1 MKAVGLAYH
10 EYSANYLFEQY
21 GLQPFFAAD
30 RRVKDGGGSQVAA
43 FQNDGEQWVVK
54 LYYQDSGIAHPG
66 EDDDGD
72 IQPGAT
78 NPQGT
83 EFWIEEMREF
93 RLSVARHTDE
103 DPAGQQSF
111 NAHLA
116 PRWQGMQT
124 ENKWGEK
131 SEFSVP
137 DGTDERPVHEAVNI
151 KINGSNIAFE
161 RYEELLRE
169 AAEAVGIHRR
179 YFEDYHPHS
188 NTQDAERYVRLLDER
203 SGPVHARDGP
213 IASLGHLLEN
223 DRSGYRKLVQNDRD
237 EKGRNVKGYYHTA
250 TLGPQRVTEVFPSHT
265 FPREVKHYYS
275 RESASMSS
283 SRALAHPKVGA
294 SYQVN
299 LWDEKIGVSPDELE
313 ELTRQLDETVL
324 SVLAEA
330 GIPIHPGDDEQ
341 GDGDS
346 NGPGRGLYGPFVAD
360 DYFDPTQEQDRNVV
374 SLDLTQIRSSQESVV
389 IKHLADG
396 LSPVEWESLEYL
408 VTDGGDVSPADIAEA
423 NDRHVDSVRRALNR
437 IPELVEAEYGSVSLR
452 SNHIAEMV
460 HESVQE
466 AKDATRRAVEAGA
479 KAIEA
484 SKRGIDETT
493 SALVAWC
500 AKHGIDVD
508 DRQDARLKLR
518 MRGIRNVSARIEEAY
533 RLWCDAGKDPARF
546 RGGQVDLGERGVA
559 TVWHYL

>member
-1 MKAVGLAYH
+1 MKAVEPTYH
-10 EYSANYLFEQY
+10 EYTANYLFEKH
-21 GLQPFFAAD
+21 GLQPFFACD
-30 RRVKDGGGSQVAA
+30 SRVKDGDGSQVAA
-43 FQNDGEQWVVK
+43 FENNGEKWVVK
-54 LYYQDSGIAHPG
+54 LYYQDSGIVHPG
-66 EDDDGD
+66 
-72 IQPGAT
+72 PT

-83 EFWIEEMREF
+83 EFRIDEMREF
-93 RLSVARHTDE
+93 RFSVARHTDE

-116 PRWQGMQT
+116 PRWQGM
-124 ENKWGEK
+124 EIESKGEK
-131 SEFSVP
+131 RSYSVP
-137 DGTDERPVHEAVNI
+137 EGSDERPIHEAVNV
-151 KINGSNIAFE
+151 KVSGSNIAFE

-169 AAEAVGIHRR
+169 AADAVSIHRR
-179 YFEDYHPHS
+179 YFENYHPYS
-188 NTQDAERYVRLLDER
+188 NVQDAERYVRLYDER
-203 SGPVHARDGP
+203 SGPVHSRDGP

-250 TLGPQRVTEVFPSHT
+250 TLGPQRVTEAFPSHT

-275 RESASMSS
+275 REAASMSR
-283 SRALAHPKVGA
+283 SRSLAHPKVGC

-299 LWDEKIGVSPDELE
+299 RWGEKIGVSPDELA

-324 SVLAEA
+324 SVLSDA
-330 GIPIHPGDDEQ
+330 GIPIHAPDEKDD
-341 GDGDS
+341 DS
-346 NGPGRGLYGPFVAD
+346 PGRGLYGPFVAD
-360 DYFDPTQEQDRNVV
+360 QYFDPTQERDREVV

-389 IKHLADG
+389 IKHLSDG

-408 VTDGGDVSPADIAEA
+408 ITDGGEVAPADIADA
-423 NDRHVDSVRRALNR
+423 KDRHVDSVRRALNR
-437 IPELVEAEYGSVSLR
+437 IPELVEAEYGSVSIR

-460 HESVQE
+460 HDAVQQ

-484 SKRGIDETT
+484 SERGIDETT

-500 AKHGIDVD
+500 AKHGVDVD
-508 DRQDARLKLR
+508 DRQDARLTLR
-518 MRGIRNVSARIEEAY
+518 MRGVSNVSERIEEAY

-546 RGGQVDLGERGVA
+546 RGGQLDLGERGKA